1 MKQLYGVI
9 GNPIGH
15 SLSPV
20 MHNDAFEHLNMDAH
34 YHAFLVKEE
43 VLGEA
48 VRGLKALGISG
59 FNVTTPHKV
68 AIMDYLDKID
78 PLAKQI
84 GAVNTVVHKDGKLI
98 GYNTDGIGFVRAL
111 QSISSEPLQEK
122 RILLLG
128 AGGASRAIYF
138 SLADVGVK
146 EIDVANR
153 TVDKAK
159 EFIASC
165 TATVHSVAL
174 SLEKA
179 TEEQGNYDII
189 IQTTTIGMHPRVEHT
204 PLQISSLKKGT
215 IVSDIIYNPF
225 ETKILCEAKEQ
236 GAVVQNGID
245 MFVYQGALAFEMWT
259 GCVPNI
265 DRMKQLVIRKLGG

>member
-34 YHAFLVKEE
+34 YHAFLVEE
-43 VLGEA
+43 EALGEA
-48 VRGLKALGISG
+48 VTGLKALGISG

-68 AIMDYLDKID
+68 AIMEYLDEIA
-78 PLAKQI
+78 PLARQI
-84 GAVNTVVHKDGKLI
+84 GAVNTVVHRDGKLI

-111 QSISSEPLQEK
+111 QSISEDPLQEK
-122 RILLLG
+122 RILLIG

-146 EIDVANR
+146 EIDIANR
-153 TVDKAK
+153 TRDKAK
-159 EFIASC
+159 NLISGCMANVNS
-165 TATVHSVAL
+165 HAL
-174 SLEKA
+174 SLECA
-179 TEEQGNYDII
+179 AENQGEYDII
-189 IQTTTIGMHPRVEHT
+189 IQTTTIGMHPHVEYT
-204 PLQISSLKKGT
+204 PLEIRSLKQGT

-225 ETKILCEAKEQ
+225 ETKILGDAKEQ
-236 GAVVQNGID
+236 GAIIQNGID

-265 DRMKQLVIRKLGG
+265 DRMKQLVMRELGG

>member
-34 YHAFLVKEE
+34 YHAFLVEE
-43 VLGEA
+43 EALGEA
-48 VRGLKALGISG
+48 VKGLKALGISG

-68 AIMDYLDKID
+68 AIMEYLDEVA
-78 PLAKQI
+78 PLARQI
-84 GAVNTVVHKDGKLI
+84 GAVNTVVHRDGKLI

-111 QSISSEPLQEK
+111 QSISEDPLQEK
-122 RILLLG
+122 RILLIG

-146 EIDVANR
+146 EIDIANR
-153 TVDKAK
+153 TRDKA
-159 EFIASC
+159 ENLIAGCMANVNS
-165 TATVHSVAL
+165 HAL
-174 SLEKA
+174 SLECA
-179 TEEQGNYDII
+179 AENQGKYDII
-189 IQTTTIGMHPRVEHT
+189 IQTTTIGMHPHVAYT
-204 PLQISSLKKGT
+204 PLEIRSLKQGT

-225 ETKILCEAKEQ
+225 ETKILGDAKEQ
-236 GAVVQNGID
+236 GAIIQNGID

-265 DRMKQLVIRKLGG
+265 DRMKQLVMRELGG

>member
-1 MKQLYGVI
+1 
-9 GNPIGH
+9 
-15 SLSPV
+15 
-20 MHNDAFEHLNMDAH
+20 
-34 YHAFLVKEE
+34 
-43 VLGEA
+43 
-48 VRGLKALGISG
+48 
-59 FNVTTPHKV
+59 
-68 AIMDYLDKID
+68 MDYLDEID

-98 GYNTDGIGFVRAL
+98 GYNTDGIGFVKAL

-159 EFIASC
+159 ELITAC

-174 SLEKA
+174 SLEEA
-179 TEEQGNYDII
+179 TEEQENYDII

-204 PLQISSLKKGT
+204 PLQISSLKK
-215 IVSDIIYNPF
+215 
-225 ETKILCEAKEQ
+225 ERL
-236 GAVVQNGID
+236 
-245 MFVYQGALAFEMWT
+245 YQ
-259 GCVPNI
+259 I
-265 DRMKQLVIRKLGG
+265 

>member
-1 MKQLYGVI
+1 
-9 GNPIGH
+9 
-15 SLSPV
+15 
-20 MHNDAFEHLNMDAH
+20 
-34 YHAFLVKEE
+34 
-43 VLGEA
+43 
-48 VRGLKALGISG
+48 
-59 FNVTTPHKV
+59 
-68 AIMDYLDKID
+68 MDYLDEID

-159 EFIASC
+159 ELITAC
-165 TATVHSVAL
+165 KATVHSVAL

-204 PLQISSLKKGT
+204 PLQISSL
-215 IVSDIIYNPF
+215 N
-225 ETKILCEAKEQ
+225 KERL
-236 GAVVQNGID
+236 
-245 MFVYQGALAFEMWT
+245 YQ
-259 GCVPNI
+259 I
-265 DRMKQLVIRKLGG
+265 

>member
-34 YHAFLVKEE
+34 YHAFLVEE
-43 VLGEA
+43 EALGEA
-48 VRGLKALGISG
+48 VKGLKALGISG

-68 AIMDYLDKID
+68 AVMEYLDEVA
-78 PLAKQI
+78 PLARQI
-84 GAVNTVVHKDGKLI
+84 GAVNTVVHRDGKLI

-111 QSISSEPLQEK
+111 QSISEDPLQEK
-122 RILLLG
+122 RILLIG

-146 EIDVANR
+146 ELDIANR
-153 TVDKAK
+153 TRDKA
-159 EFIASC
+159 ENLIAGCMANVNS
-165 TATVHSVAL
+165 HAL
-174 SLEKA
+174 ALECA
-179 TEEQGNYDII
+179 AENQGEYDII
-189 IQTTTIGMHPRVEHT
+189 IQTTTIGMHPHVAYT
-204 PLQISSLKKGT
+204 PLEIRSLKQGT

-225 ETKILCEAKEQ
+225 ETKILGDAKEQ
-236 GAVVQNGID
+236 GAIIQNGID

-265 DRMKQLVIRKLGG
+265 DRMKQLVMRELGG

>member
-1 MKQLYGVI
+1 
-9 GNPIGH
+9 
-15 SLSPV
+15 

-68 AIMDYLDKID
+68 AIMDYLDEID

-138 SLADVGVK
+138 SLADAGVK

-159 EFIASC
+159 ELIAAC

-179 TEEQGNYDII
+179 TKEQGNYDII

-236 GAVVQNGID
+236 GAIIQNGID

-265 DRMKQLVIRKLGG
+265 ERMKQLVIRKLGG